1 MADDSNPTI
10 EDVEDVPPEDIPE
23 DGVLSPE
30 DLDVEDREEVQQ
42 IGDGRYVVATNA
54 GRSPDPRPTGALPSE
69 PDDSPTPEETPSAT
83 AALSA
88 VPEQYAAAL
97 AVKTDR
103 GVADERFASNNVVDT
118 FERTLRWYAQRID
131 ASEPPEDVL
140 RVLLAESDLDL

>member
-1 MADDSNPTI
+1 MADDSNPTV
-10 EDVEDVPPEDIPE
+10 EDVEDVPPEDLAE

-30 DLDVEDREEVQQ
+30 DLDVEGREEVEE
-42 IGDGRYVVATNA
+42 IGDGRYVVSTSE
-54 GRSPDPRPTGALPSE
+54 GRSPDPRPADDLPGE
-69 PDDSPTPEETPSAT
+69 TDDSPTPAETPSAA

-97 AVKTDR
+97 AVKTDH

-118 FERTLRWYAQRID
+118 FERALRWYAHRID
-131 ASEPPEDVL
+131 PSEPPEDVL